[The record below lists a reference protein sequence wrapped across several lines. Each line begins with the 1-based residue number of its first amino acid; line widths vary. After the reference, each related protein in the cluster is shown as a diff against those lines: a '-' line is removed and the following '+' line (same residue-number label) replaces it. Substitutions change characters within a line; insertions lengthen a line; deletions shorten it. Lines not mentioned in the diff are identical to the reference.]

1 METDWEEFGLFTGGV
16 LFGTAGIKILTSRD
30 AKTLYTHVMA
40 VMATVLRMKDSVMQ
54 TATNFQDDCSD
65 ILAGAKYI
73 NDARHKRPQYDKSA

>member
-1 METDWEEFGLFTGGV
+1 MKTDWEEVGLFTGGV

-30 AKTLYTHVMA
+30 AKTLYTHVT
-40 VMATVLRMKDSVMQ
+40 ATVLRMKDCVMQ
-54 TATNFQDDCSD
+54 TNTNFRDDCSD